1 MGKNT
6 ISMEVVNPNAA
17 GIDVGSR
24 SHWAAVGQQE
34 SDVKEFGVF
43 NEDLFAM
50 ADWFNEMKVKT
61 IAMESTGTYWQN
73 LYAILVSRGFKVI
86 LCNGKFTKNI
96 KGKKTDI
103 KDCQW
108 IQKLH
113 SLGLLSSS
121 FLPDEQTE
129 QLRTYYRHREN
140 LVRTSASTSKKM
152 QKYLRLLNLRL
163 DVVVKDICGLTGLN
177 IIRAICEGESD
188 PQKLASLRHYNCKKS
203 EEEIARA
210 LQSNGRKDYL
220 FALKQ
225 ELETYDHLQKKIQQ
239 CDIEIERM
247 LNQIIDN
254 DDNKKQH
261 FIDPKPYKRINKNT
275 PKNINLNLKS
285 YQMFEGNDLLAI
297 EGMSYATVLALMSEI
312 GIEGIR
318 KFPTAKHFASWL
330 RLVPNNKVSGGK
342 VLSSKIPK
350 GSNRLKIALR
360 NAANAIGNLKDST
373 PLRDFFQRI
382 NFRKGR
388 VSAISATA
396 RKLAVIIWNM
406 VIKNIPYENPEGY
419 LFLDQKRKL
428 GLAKRIKKQI
438 DKFDLKPEDVGFSN
452 TLILGNKHLR

>member
-1 MGKNT
+1 MEQDV
-6 ISMEVVNPNAA
+6 ISMEIINAHSA

-24 SHWAAVGQQE
+24 SHWVAVGQQE
-34 SDVKEFGVF
+34 SDVREFGVF
-43 NEDLFAM
+43 NEDLFSM
-50 ADWFNEMKVKT
+50 ASWLKEKQIKT

-73 LYAILVSRGFKVI
+73 LYAVLISQGFHVI

-121 FLPDEQTE
+121 FLPDGQTE
-129 QLRTYYRHREN
+129 QLRTYCRHRSN
-140 LVRTSASTSKKM
+140 LLDLAASTSKKM

-163 DVVVKDICGLTGLN
+163 DVVVKDVCGLTGLA
-177 IIRAICEGESD
+177 IIRAICDGEKT
-188 PQKLASLRHYNCKKS
+188 PQKLAALRHYNCRKS
-203 EEEIARA
+203 EEEIAKA
-210 LQSNGRKDYL
+210 LQSNGREDYL
-220 FALKQ
+220 FALRQ
-225 ELETYDHLQKKIQQ
+225 ELDTYDHLQIKIEQ
-239 CDIEIERM
+239 CDQKIEQM
-247 LNQIIDN
+247 LNQIIGG

-261 FIDPKPYKRINKNT
+261 HIDSKPHKRINKNT
-275 PKNINLNLKS
+275 PKNIDLNLKS
-285 YQMFEGNDLLAI
+285 YQMFEGTDLLAI

-312 GIEGIR
+312 GIEGIK
-318 KFPTAKHFASWL
+318 KFPTAKHFTSWL
-330 RLVPNNKVSGGK
+330 RLAPNNKVSGGK
-342 VLSSKIPK
+342 ILSSKVPK

-373 PLRDFFQRI
+373 PLRDFFQRV

-406 VIKNIPYENPEGY
+406 VVKNVSYINPEGY

-428 GLAKRIKKQI
+428 GMIKRIQKQI
-438 DKFDLKPEDVGFSN
+438 DKFGLTDNDVKFS
-452 TLILGNKHLR
+452 TT